1 MSLRLVQSDSKNER
15 RENERTAPFCDL
27 TLVELDDG
35 LRGSNPDERLK
46 ADAKTLS

>member
-1 MSLRLVQSDSKNER
+1 MWLRLVQSDSKNER

-27 TLVELDDG
+27 SLIELDDR
-35 LRGSNPDERLK
+35 LRGRNPNERLK